1 MKIPLN
7 EISTAGLFKLLRDVS
22 AELEARMSA
31 PVYHRVRDV
40 LPLKTLRVPAED
52 DADFVL
58 MIAARVKTGGY
69 VKAGERA
76 ANAVLDSEMVS
87 WIRDSHQSSLKL
99 APILG
104 IASSTIRAVRIGQNW
119 SHL

>member
-58 MIAARVKTGGY
+58 ICFWSAKVDCPMAF
-69 VKAGERA
+69 
-76 ANAVLDSEMVS
+76 S
-87 WIRDSHQSSLKL
+87 WPSPRPACSWPS
-99 APILG
+99 
-104 IASSTIRAVRIGQNW
+104 W
-119 SHL
+119 F